1 LYICGNKAFFL
12 ILNSKMIK
20 TLTLSTVVRIYDGAE
35 ELPTDEQDLL
45 ARAKAACSSAYA
57 PYSNFHVGAAI
68 LLEDGTIIT
77 GSNQENVAYPSGL
90 CAERTAI
97 YYTGANYAGKIIKK
111 IAVAAYK
118 PSLAL
123 FMPANPC
130 GACRQAMVEYENKQN
145 EKIKIIL
152 VGNENQIYVADSIES
167 LLPLQF
173 KAKSLGATQS

>member
-1 LYICGNKAFFL
+1 
-12 ILNSKMIK
+12 MIK
-20 TLTLSTVVRIYDGAE
+20 TFTLSTIIRIYDGAE
-35 ELPTDEQDLL
+35 ELPIDEQELL
-45 ARAKAACSSAYA
+45 AKAKAACAFAYA

-68 LLEDGTIIT
+68 LLEDGTIVT
-77 GSNQENVAYPSGL
+77 GSNQENIAYPSGL

-118 PSLAL
+118 PSLAM

-130 GACRQAMVEYENKQN
+130 GACRQAMVEYENKQT

-152 VGNENQIYVADSIES
+152 VGDDNQIYVTDSIEA

-173 KAKSLGATQS
+173 KAKNLG